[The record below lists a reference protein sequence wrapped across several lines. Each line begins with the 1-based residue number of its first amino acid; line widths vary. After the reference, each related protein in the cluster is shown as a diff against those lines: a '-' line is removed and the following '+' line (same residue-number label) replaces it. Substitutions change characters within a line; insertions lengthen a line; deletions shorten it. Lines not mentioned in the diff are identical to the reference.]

1 LIRFR
6 IGDAGLVRRK
16 IGNIPREEYY
26 DERQRRWVWVFPRID
41 RQATLGKIVDLD
53 TFCQMLFPHSVK
65 KQGVA
70 KAIIE
75 AFADEK
81 RPMFLRE
88 LQYKVLK
95 RIKVSTQTLSD
106 TYKAMVRSGMLEKKY
121 RNDPT
126 NISRQFS
133 SRLRDLAQYW
143 ENYLAAKKL
152 TSTRKQEQVS
162 SAY

>member
-1 LIRFR
+1 MVK
-6 IGDAGLVRRK
+6 GK
-16 IGNIPREEYY
+16 IGTIPREEYY
-26 DERQRRWVWVFPRID
+26 HERQRRWVWVFPRID
-41 RQATLGKIVDLD
+41 RQASLGKIVDLD
-53 TFCQMLFPHSVK
+53 TFCQILFPHSVK

-81 RPMFLRE
+81 KPMFLRE

-95 RIKVSTQTLSD
+95 KIKVSTQTLSD

-126 NISRQFS
+126 YVSRQFS
-133 SRLRDLAQYW
+133 SRLRDLALYW
-143 ENYLAAKKL
+143 ENYLTAKKL
-152 TSTRKQEQVS
+152 VSTHKQE
-162 SAY
+162 

>member
-1 LIRFR
+1 
-6 IGDAGLVRRK
+6 LVKGK
-16 IGNIPREEYY
+16 IGTIPRDEYY

-53 TFCQMLFPHSVK
+53 TFCQILFSHSVK

-81 RPMFLRE
+81 KPMFLRE

-126 NISRQFS
+126 YVSRQFS

-152 TSTRKQEQVS
+152 ASTHKQEQ
-162 SAY
+162 AREGG

>member
-1 LIRFR
+1 M
-6 IGDAGLVRRK
+6 GLVKGK
-16 IGNIPREEYY
+16 IGTIPRDEYY

-53 TFCQMLFPHSVK
+53 TFCQILFSHSVK

-81 RPMFLRE
+81 KPMFLRE

-126 NISRQFS
+126 YVSRQFS

-152 TSTRKQEQVS
+152 ASTHKQEQ
-162 SAY
+162 AREGG

>member
-1 LIRFR
+1 MVK
-6 IGDAGLVRRK
+6 GK
-16 IGNIPREEYY
+16 IGTIPRDEYY

-53 TFCQMLFPHSVK
+53 TFCQILFSHSVK

-81 RPMFLRE
+81 KPMFLRE

-126 NISRQFS
+126 YVSRQFS

-152 TSTRKQEQVS
+152 ASTHKQEQ
-162 SAY
+162 AREGG

>member
-1 LIRFR
+1 MIRFR
-6 IGDAGLVRRK
+6 IGGISLVRAK
-16 IGNIPREEYY
+16 IGRIPREEYY

-53 TFCQMLFPHSVK
+53 SFCQIIFPHSVK

-75 AFADEK
+75 AFADERK
-81 RPMFLRE
+81 PMFLRE

-95 RIKVSTQTLSD
+95 RIRVSTQTLSD

-126 NISRQFS
+126 YVSRQFS

-143 ENYLAAKKL
+143 ENYLSAKKL
-152 TSTRKQEQVS
+152 ISTHKQLE
-162 SAY
+162 

>member
-1 LIRFR
+1 M
-6 IGDAGLVRRK
+6 GDMDLVKGK
-16 IGNIPREEYY
+16 IGTIPREEYY

-41 RQATLGKIVDLD
+41 RQATLGRIVDLD
-53 TFCQMLFPHSVK
+53 TFCQILFSHSVK

-70 KAIIE
+70 KAIVE

-81 RPMFLRE
+81 KPMFLRE

-126 NISRQFS
+126 YVSRQFS

-143 ENYLAAKKL
+143 ENYLVAKKL
-152 TSTRKQEQVS
+152 ISAHKQEE
-162 SAY
+162 